1 MFLSREGRISKIHM
15 NYRGIWDIQK
25 LSFFTYSR
33 DALNKIIELNNI
45 DNSDEIIMPDYIC
58 STVLE
63 IILPV
68 TQKIKFYKI
77 NHKLNY
83 NEEEIQNL
91 ISNKTKLIIFV
102 DYFGIES
109 SVSERLEQ
117 QIKKH
122 KIILVKDAAHSF
134 LTILNNDFVKK
145 YNYDYVISS
154 IYKNLPLQVGSIAAG
169 NFYDTKNF
177 INASILI
184 KRFFV
189 LFVKNLIYF
198 LRLQKFITNNIF
210 EIQTSDSTYK
220 NSSYGI
226 NAYQIYSFFFRRIN
240 FKRII
245 KERRQLGSKFDS
257 YIRNSSHFTPM
268 IDKKLVDKSILQAY
282 PLIFKCKNERDD
294 LLKIMIK
301 NGIDAYTWPTFHSV
315 NYNEDLWNKVLLLP
329 LEKKVLK
336 VIANV

>member
-1 MFLSREGRISKIHM
+1 MLLSREGRISKIYM
-15 NYRGIWDIQK
+15 NYNSTWDIQK

-33 DALNKIIELNNI
+33 DALNKILELNNI
-45 DNSDEIIMPDYIC
+45 DSNDEIIVPDYLC
-58 STVLE
+58 STVIE
-63 IILPV
+63 VILSV
-68 TQKIKFYKI
+68 TKKIKFYKV
-77 NHKLNY
+77 NKKLAY
-83 NEEEIQNL
+83 DEDEIEHL

-134 LTILNNDFVKK
+134 LTILNNDFVKN

-154 IYKNLPLQVGSIAAG
+154 IYKNLPLQVGSIAIG
-169 NFYDTKNF
+169 NFYDAKNF
-177 INASILI
+177 INTSILI

-189 LFVKNLIYF
+189 LSIKNLIYF
-198 LRLQKFITNNIF
+198 LRLQKFITNGLLD
-210 EIQTSDSTYK
+210 IQTSNSTYK

-226 NAYQIYSFFFRRIN
+226 NAYQIYSFFFKRIN
-240 FKRII
+240 FKRVI
-245 KERRQLGSKFDS
+245 KEKRQLGSKFDS
-257 YIRNSSHFTPM
+257 YIRNNSHFTPM
-268 IDKKLVDKSILQAY
+268 IDKSLIDKSILQAY

-301 NGIDAYTWPTFHSV
+301 NGIDAYTWPTFHTV

-329 LEKKVLK
+329 IEDKVLK